1 MTGSPATL
9 SPPDALSIHH
19 QTLTGGESSMS
30 TALDDASALA
40 QRFVAGDERALAEIY
55 GQWSSLVYSLAL
67 RSLGDATDAEDVT
80 QKVFVAAWQSRVRF
94 DPERASL
101 SAWLVGITR
110 HTVADTHEARTRQ
123 RLLTDQVASVTSDD
137 VVSSPEADLADRL
150 VIADEMARLDPVPRA
165 VVRLAFFD
173 DLTHLQIAERLGIPV
188 GTVKSHIKRSLSK
201 LRGRLEVS
209 HGARGR

>member
-1 MTGSPATL
+1 MTASSATL
-9 SPPDALSIHH
+9 SPSDAPSIRGGEH
-19 QTLTGGESSMS
+19 TGGVVSMS
-30 TALDDASALA
+30 MALDDATALA
-40 QRFVAGDERALAEIY
+40 LRFVAGDERALAEIY
-55 GQWSSLVYSLAL
+55 RQWSSLVYSLAL

-80 QKVFVAAWQSRVRF
+80 QRVFVAAWQSRSRF

-110 HTVADTHEARTRQ
+110 HSTADMHEARTRQ
-123 RLLTDQVASVTSDD
+123 RRLADHVASVTGEET
-137 VVSSPEADLADRL
+137 VAAPEADLADRL
-150 VIADEMARLDPVPRA
+150 LIADEMARLDPVPRA

-173 DLTHLQIAERLGIPV
+173 DLTHVQIAERLGIPV

-209 HGARGR
+209 HGAR

>member
-1 MTGSPATL
+1 MTGSRGTL
-9 SPPDALSIHH
+9 TPTDALGMRRTMIAK
-19 QTLTGGESSMS
+19 GVGVMS

-40 QRFVAGDERALAEIY
+40 VRFVAGDERALAEIY

-80 QKVFVAAWQSRVRF
+80 QKVFVAAWQGRARF
-94 DPERASL
+94 DPDRASL

-110 HTVADTHEARTRQ
+110 HTIADTHEARTRH
-123 RLLTDQVASVTSDD
+123 RMLTDQVASVTADD
-137 VVSSPEADLADRL
+137 SVPAPEADLADRL
-150 VIADEMARLDPVPRA
+150 LIADEMARLDPVPRA

-209 HGARGR
+209 HGTR

>member
-1 MTGSPATL
+1 MTAAAATMTATGA
-9 SPPDALSIHH
+9 PSIPL
-19 QTLTGGESSMS
+19 LTNRGGATAVS
-30 TALDDASALA
+30 TALDDATELA
-40 QRFVAGDERALAEIY
+40 RRFASGDERALAEIY

-80 QKVFVAAWQSRVRF
+80 QKVFVAAWQGRARF
-94 DPERASL
+94 DPARASL

-110 HTVADTHEARTRQ
+110 HTIADTHQARSRERSITE
-123 RLLTDQVASVTSDD
+123 QVAAITGDETAPA
-137 VVSSPEADLADRL
+137 PETDLADRL
-150 VIADEMARLDPVPRA
+150 LIADEMARLDPLPRA

-188 GTVKSHIKRSLSK
+188 GTVKSHIRRSLNK

-209 HGARGR
+209 YGAH

>member
-1 MTGSPATL
+1 MTGSRG
-9 SPPDALSIHH
+9 
-19 QTLTGGESSMS
+19 TLTPMSARGTRHTTVTRGERAMS
-30 TALDDASALA
+30 TALDDAAAVSL
-40 QRFVAGDERALAEIY
+40 RFVEGDERALAEIY

-80 QKVFVAAWQSRVRF
+80 QKVFVSAWQSRSRF

-110 HTVADTHEARTRQ
+110 HTIADTHEARTRQ
-123 RLLTDQVASVTSDD
+123 RVLTEQVASVTGDES
-137 VVSSPEADLADRL
+137 VAAPEVDLADRL

-173 DLTHLQIAERLGIPV
+173 DLTHVQIAERLGIPV
-188 GTVKSHIKRSLSK
+188 GTVKSHIKRSLNK

-209 HGARGR
+209 HGPR

>member
-1 MTGSPATL
+1 
-9 SPPDALSIHH
+9 
-19 QTLTGGESSMS
+19 MS
-30 TALDDASALA
+30 TALDGANDVAL
-40 QRFVAGDERALAEIY
+40 RFARGDERALAEIY

-67 RSLGDATDAEDVT
+67 RSLGDAADAEDVT
-80 QKVFVAAWQSRVRF
+80 QKVFVAAWQGRERF

-110 HTVADTHEARTRQ
+110 HTVADTHQARTRE
-123 RLLTDQVASVTSDD
+123 RSITEQVAAITGDD
-137 VVSSPEADLADRL
+137 LAPAPEADLADRL
-150 VIADEMARLDPVPRA
+150 LIADEMARLEPLPRA

-188 GTVKSHIKRSLSK
+188 GTVKSHIRRSLSK

-209 HGARGR
+209 HGAR

>member
-1 MTGSPATL
+1 MTGL
-9 SPPDALSIHH
+9 
-19 QTLTGGESSMS
+19 QGTLTPTDASRIRERATTGGGGIVS

-40 QRFVAGDERALAEIY
+40 VRFVAGDERALAEIY

-80 QKVFVAAWQSRVRF
+80 QRVFVAAWQGRTRF

-123 RLLTDQVASVTSDD
+123 RRLTEQVASVTHDD
-137 VVSSPEADLADRL
+137 AVAAPEVGLADRL
-150 VIADEMARLDPVPRA
+150 LIADEMARLDPVPRA

-209 HGARGR
+209 HGAR